1 MVIYPDIEK
10 ILVSYVKTTL
20 NAIAGYENVK
30 VSTIKST
37 DDKLSEVVITASYNS
52 DINQVMRNASA
63 VIDVYS
69 DTYEKA
75 STLSLLVDSI
85 IREATVDGIKKVD
98 VVLGPTRTAEAS
110 QSELRSLSVDFIVK
124 ATNR

>member
-10 ILVSYVKTTL
+10 ILVSYIKTTL
-20 NAIAGYENVK
+20 NAIEGYENVK

-37 DDKLSEVVITASYNS
+37 EDKLSEVVITATYNS

-75 STLSLLVDSI
+75 NTLSLLVDSI
-85 IREATVDGIKKVD
+85 IRDATVDGIKKVD

-110 QSELRSLSVDFIVK
+110 QSELRSLSVDFIVQ
-124 ATNR
+124 ANNR